1 MTCLSVCV
9 TLLCKD
15 TTTPILQMKTLML
28 REIKQLAKATTY
40 LLARAGFWLVLTPIH
55 FLLSVEV

>member
-15 TTTPILQMKTLML
+15 TTPILQMKTLML

-40 LLARAGFWLVLTPIH
+40 LLDRAGFWLVLTPIH